1 MSPTRKRVPEPTSQR
16 RPPDDNRRFAW
27 ALTHEMPS
35 DKFMTILEREQAKR
49 KKALAEANALPNE
62 LEAEYLA
69 DAEYMA
75 VHARHRPAKGYTSS
89 EEKVAAGPGP
99 TPTPLQKHLC
109 ETAIKNG
116 KSLREQ
122 LALTRRALAE
132 LAGKAGPSS
141 WNVSTQA
148 GGMPCT
154 NLTDYNNTL
163 RRVLEAEK
171 ARLTATVKYMDDAE
185 KARLTRPA
193 RRVTSNPARRV
204 RIAPESQVR
213 VYDIESEDPD
223 FDYTAQTSQED
234 GRHGGIFH
242 PLQDQRDP
250 SDPSD
255 PSDEP
260 AHRMEG
266 GRLPSKR
273 VWKGEYPKRYM
284 GHTFAAVLYMM
295 EDELPNAKDVERV
308 NLMHNIEMLKGRIE
322 GDDTE
327 ALQIFQPAE
336 LDIEQRP
343 SLLDHFKDEAKR
355 LISVG
360 KAKKSA
366 FLKTVPA
373 DQPDIFKLVANAE
386 PSSFLTPVEQ
396 IALTDA
402 ENIMGDV
409 TASEDSIRD
418 SVESDIASEASA
430 YSVDSEEDD
439 GEYANMLKDNATERI
454 HAFQEEINKIK
465 RKYKAEG
472 PSDDLKSIV
481 ARYPN
486 GGMMKHRQR
495 IEEELIDFKKIN
507 YLERL
512 IDNLRTNTIFI
523 GKIPNHRDKQA
534 DLSLI
539 ALNDIASPMRGGG
552 AFKWTPATLL
562 ALVTV
567 AMAAIGTLSQ

>member
-1 MSPTRKRVPEPTSQR
+1 
-16 RPPDDNRRFAW
+16 
-27 ALTHEMPS
+27 MPS

-49 KKALAEANALPNE
+49 KKALTEANALPKE

-99 TPTPLQKHLC
+99 APTEVQKYLC

-122 LALTRRALAE
+122 LAATRRALAE

-148 GGMPCT
+148 GGMTCT

-171 ARLTATVKYMDDAE
+171 ARLTATVKYMDEAE
-185 KARLTRPA
+185 KARVTRPA
-193 RRVTSNPARRV
+193 RRVASNPARRV

-213 VYDIESEDPD
+213 VYDVESEDPD

-242 PLQDQRDP
+242 PLDQADP
-250 SDPSD
+250 SDPSDLSDLSDLSDPSD
-255 PSDEP
+255 PSDELV
-260 AHRMEG
+260 HRMEG

-295 EDELPNAKDVERV
+295 MDELPNAKDVERD

-327 ALQIFQPAE
+327 ALQIFQPSE

-343 SLLDHFKDEAKR
+343 SLIDHFKDDAKR
-355 LISVG
+355 LIGIG

-409 TASEDSIRD
+409 TASEDSIRH

-439 GEYANMLKDNATERI
+439 EEYANMLKDNATERMET
-454 HAFQEEINKIK
+454 FQEEINKIK
-465 RKYKAEG
+465 GKYKGEG

-481 ARYPN
+481 ARYPR
-486 GGMMKHRQR
+486 GGMMKNRQR
-495 IEEELIDFKKIN
+495 IEEELIDFKQIN

-512 IDNLRTNTIFI
+512 IHNLRTNTIFI
-523 GKIPNHRDKQA
+523 GKIPNHRDRQA

-539 ALNDIASPMRGGG
+539 TLNDLASPMRGGG